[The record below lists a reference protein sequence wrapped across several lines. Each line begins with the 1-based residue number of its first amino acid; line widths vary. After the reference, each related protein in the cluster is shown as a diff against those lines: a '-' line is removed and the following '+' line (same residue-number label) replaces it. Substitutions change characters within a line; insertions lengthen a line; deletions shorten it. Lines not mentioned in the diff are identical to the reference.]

1 MPTTPETP
9 TLDSKAVFPT
19 GHRNGIKC
27 LGWSTKNKRICTQPI
42 GQPKYKKHLVLMEEL
57 NKLPLAQRAESSLLE
72 QAVELLLCRF
82 HIGNDFETELEK
94 AQQKFKDAAAAEAE
108 RQKAARQEAGR
119 RRARRSQ
126 VEIPDSEDE
135 TPIRTFRTSTVRQSV
150 DRQEAGRRHTG
161 NSQATVPSLEEGSPI
176 RASRTSTARVPT
188 TRPSATGAS
197 PVNAPL
203 ARGGP
208 THTSD
213 VSSIFARAA
222 ASGHGI
228 RSSGNRASVTR
239 STPRHRE
246 VTPEYEPDEH
256 EDEAQPEPQRRRKGH
271 INSQQA
277 KAAPISPPPTPA
289 TRRVSVADSEITL
302 GRQSAR
308 HADVVATASD
318 YEDGSD
324 TQSGEEYSDEDEPR
338 QPIGDGVYPMKLWD
352 LYDRK
357 WEALIKNGRV
367 RGAPMGEQIPWPI
380 CTANPPSDVTM
391 DNVRI
396 FYINAGLGFTS
407 GSEKALMIA
416 EECRRWH
423 PKSTKKIFGRHI
435 YDGIYGPAL
444 ETIYW
449 AAQSCLKDLLAQPQ
463 VY

>member
-27 LGWSTKNKRICTQPI
+27 LGWSIKNKRICTQPI

-72 QAVELLLCRF
+72 EAVEILLCRF

-108 RQKAARQEAGR
+108 RQKTTRQEAGR
-119 RRARRSQ
+119 RRTRSSQ

-135 TPIRTFRTSTVRQSV
+135 TPIRTSRASTVRQSV
-150 DRQEAGRRHTG
+150 DSEEAGRRHTR
-161 NSQATVPSLEEGSPI
+161 NSQIAVPNLEEGSPI
-176 RASRTSTARVPT
+176 RASRASTSRVPA

-197 PVNAPL
+197 LVNAPL
-203 ARGGP
+203 ARGAP
-208 THTSD
+208 THTS
-213 VSSIFARAA
+213 A

-228 RSSGNRASVTR
+228 RSSDSRASVTR

-246 VTPEYEPDEH
+246 VTLEYEPDEH
-256 EDEAQPEPQRRRKGH
+256 KDEAPPESQRRRNGRT
-271 INSQQA
+271 NSQQV
-277 KAAPISPPPTPA
+277 KAAPTSPPPTPA
-289 TRRVSVADSEITL
+289 TRRVSVADSEMTL
-302 GRQSAR
+302 GRPSAR
-308 HADVVATASD
+308 RADVVAIASD

-324 TQSGEEYSDEDEPR
+324 TQSGEEDSDEDETR

-352 LYDRK
+352 VYDRK

-396 FYINAGLGFTS
+396 FYINAGLGFAS

-449 AAQSCLKDLLAQPQ
+449 AAQSCLKELLAQPQ
-463 VY
+463 VF